1 MCNHFLGCFPRGT
14 EIMSNEVIIR
24 EEEARAT
31 IATQPQE
38 MLAQVVDAVR
48 RDSQQSAAA
57 FLAESTVPHG
67 GE

>member
-1 MCNHFLGCFPRGT
+1 
-14 EIMSNEVIIR
+14 MSNEVIVRDEQI
-24 EEEARAT
+24 RAT
-31 IATQPQE
+31 TDTTPQE

-57 FLAESTVPHG
+57 FLAETTVPHG